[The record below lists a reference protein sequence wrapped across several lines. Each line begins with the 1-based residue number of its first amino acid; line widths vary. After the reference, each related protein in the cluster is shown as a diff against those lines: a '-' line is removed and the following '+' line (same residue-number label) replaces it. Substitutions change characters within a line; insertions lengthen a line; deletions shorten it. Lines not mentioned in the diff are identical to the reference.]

1 MGYIK
6 EPIGVDLIVSP
17 MPLSDDDRQ
26 KISAV
31 IAHFKK
37 TGEILVDLSSKNKTN
52 KRKVSKKPRNRVKVT
67 A

>member
-6 EPIGVDLIVSP
+6 EPIGIDLIVSP

-37 TGEILVDLSSKNKTN
+37 TGEILVDLPSKNKIN
-52 KRKVSKKPRNRVKVT
+52 KGKVLKKPRKRIKVT

>member
-1 MGYIK
+1 MGFIK

-26 KISAV
+26 KISVV

-37 TGEILVDLSSKNKTN
+37 TGEILVDLSSKNKTT

>member
-1 MGYIK
+1 MGFIK

-31 IAHFKK
+31 IAHFKV
-37 TGEILVDLSSKNKTN
+37 TGEVLVSLPFKKNVKKGDLLKKSR
-52 KRKVSKKPRNRVKVT
+52 KRIKVT

>member
-1 MGYIK
+1 MGFIK

-31 IAHFKK
+31 IAHFKM
-37 TGEILVDLSSKNKTN
+37 TGEVLVDLSSKNKTT